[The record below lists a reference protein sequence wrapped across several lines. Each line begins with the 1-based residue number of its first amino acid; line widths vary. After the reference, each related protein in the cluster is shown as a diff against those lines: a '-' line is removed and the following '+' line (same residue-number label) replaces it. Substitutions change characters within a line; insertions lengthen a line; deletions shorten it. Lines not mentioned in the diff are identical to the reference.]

1 MKLQHL
7 RFFVAAV
14 DSGGIVKASERL
26 SVSQP
31 AVTAGLKAL
40 ERELGQ
46 PLFEPTGRGR
56 RVRPTPR
63 AMEFYND
70 AQEIL
75 RKCEIARN
83 KFASKTA
90 PRPRLRVGLLQTIA
104 ARHVAGFTQA
114 LANHRPE
121 LQLRL
126 REGSR
131 TKLREWLRGGQIDVA
146 WTIVEGAARNTRQ
159 LWQEPFVLLAGKTHR
174 FARKRQG
181 RISWR
186 DVEAEPL
193 ILRAACEMPRGSL
206 WPESLRIKVVARAE
220 RDELALKLVAA
231 GLGIVIAPQSLATED
246 VVARSVDELD
256 AARSIGIA
264 WRSDLDADILAAAL
278 EALASIN

>member
-14 DSGGIVKASERL
+14 DSGGIVRASERL

-56 RVRPTPR
+56 RVRPTPK

-83 KFASKTA
+83 KFGSKVVQW
-90 PRPRLRVGLLQTIA
+90 PKRRIGLLQTIA
-104 ARHVAGFTQA
+104 ARHVTCFTQA
-114 LANHRPE
+114 LANGSPE
-121 LQLRL
+121 LHLQL

-131 TKLREWLRGGQIDVA
+131 TKMREWLRSGRLMSPGLL
-146 WTIVEGAARNTRQ
+146 WKEPGA
-159 LWQEPFVLLAGKTHR
+159 THANSGR
-174 FARKRQG
+174 SRSFCSPAG
-181 RISWR
+181 RI
-186 DVEAEPL
+186 D
-193 ILRAACEMPRGSL
+193 LRGNGRPRFPG
-206 WPESLRIKVVARAE
+206 
-220 RDELALKLVAA
+220 
-231 GLGIVIAPQSLATED
+231 GIRRV
-246 VVARSVDELD
+246 
-256 AARSIGIA
+256 SI
-264 WRSDLDADILAAAL
+264 
-278 EALASIN
+278 